1 MQPRWFWG
9 GFLIIGAGLLITNQL
24 GLLAINVNLFT
35 LFLTLVLAG
44 FLIKGLRYLDFFSI
58 IMSLTFLAVI
68 YARPL
73 GITALTPWTIIVAG
87 LLLSF
92 GLTLLFPRRWQ
103 HWTRG
108 HSYHHHHHRQFHD
121 DHADQATI
129 NDDIASINV
138 SMTNS
143 IRYLHSANLSA
154 ANINVSMGGVK
165 IYFDDVQLQDNQA
178 TIKIDVS
185 LGSAEL
191 YIPQNWQVKSDL
203 DVSLA
208 TFDDGKPATD
218 TVGPVIYLTGGVSL
232 GSIAI
237 IYI

>member
-24 GLLAINVNLFT
+24 GLLAISVNLFT

-58 IMSLTFLAVI
+58 IMSLVFLAVI

-73 GITALTPWTIIVAG
+73 GITALTPWTMIVAG

-103 HWTRG
+103 HWARG

-138 SMTNS
+138 SMTSS

-165 IYFDDVQLQDNQA
+165 VYFDDVQLHDNQA

-191 YIPQNWQVKSDL
+191 YVPQNWQVKSDL

-208 TFDDGKPATD
+208 NFDDGKPVTD